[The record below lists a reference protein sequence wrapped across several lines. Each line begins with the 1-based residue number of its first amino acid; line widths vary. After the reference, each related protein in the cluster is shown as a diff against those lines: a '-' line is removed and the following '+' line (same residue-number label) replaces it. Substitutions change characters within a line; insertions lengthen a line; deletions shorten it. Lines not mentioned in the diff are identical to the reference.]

1 MSAQRYSVNQHHI
14 SILLAW
20 IKAGEIAIPD
30 IQRPFVWSAAKVRD
44 FVDSLYNG
52 YPVGYLIAWQN
63 PNIRLKNGSESSGKK
78 ILIDGQQRVTALLA
92 ALLGQ
97 QVINKDYKRV
107 HISVDFHPGEEKFE
121 MTNPAI
127 RKDREWIADIAT
139 VFAPE
144 TKIFVLVQE
153 YCKANPR

>member
-97 QVINKDYKRV
+97 QVINKNYKRV
-107 HISVDFHPGEEKFE
+107 FCFSARLFFFQS
-121 MTNPAI
+121 A
-127 RKDREWIADIAT
+127 
-139 VFAPE
+139 
-144 TKIFVLVQE
+144 
-153 YCKANPR
+153 